1 MYQELVQTSNSRRDK
16 DPKLDL
22 VIKTLALQP
31 AQRELAR
38 IKTSLLDTMAKILE
52 SVDEMTVEDIRKASI
67 TASALTGNVNTKL
80 KPQEEE
86 TGDSQ
91 QQEPHPLSTG

>member
-1 MYQELVQTSNSRRDK
+1 
-16 DPKLDL
+16 
-22 VIKTLALQP
+22 
-31 AQRELAR
+31 
-38 IKTSLLDTMAKILE
+38 MAKILE
-52 SVDEMTVEDIRKASI
+52 SVDEMTVEDIRKALI
-67 TASALTGNVNTKL
+67 KASALTGNADTKL